1 MNGGSMAA
9 SAPPRERLIER
20 ALALIVEGEIAPGE
34 AAGRARA
41 LLNQWRGKSAEHA
54 AAVQEARERWDALG
68 GMANDL
74 RAHFDEPEAALMAN
88 AAAAAAASTHRQQ
101 RRKMLL
107 SVAALLGTGLVAGR
121 GVQWYWQQPVFR
133 AAYETRT
140 AQMLKVTLTDG
151 RSGAPGSQLDLAPQ
165 SAIDVALYRQHRAV
179 DMAHGEVRFEVAR
192 DADRPFRVRTR
203 SATIE
208 VVGTAFTV
216 RDRGGPITVGV
227 EHGHVRVHVSPRNE
241 SAGTGEEAIDLRVGD
256 LLEIDDDRAA
266 AVRQTDTAALS
277 AWRNGWLV
285 FENTPLGDALAAVN
299 SYRARPIVSTN
310 PRIDAMRL
318 SGRFRT
324 NDSDG
329 LVAALP
335 TILPLAAEPQPDGS
349 VTLRTR

>member
-1 MNGGSMAA
+1 MAVG
-9 SAPPRERLIER
+9 APPRERLIER
-20 ALALIVEGEIAPGE
+20 ALALIVEGEIATGE

-41 LLNQWRGKSAEHA
+41 LLDQWRSKSAEHA
-54 AAVQEARERWDALG
+54 TAVQEAHERWDALG
-68 GMANDL
+68 GMASDL

-88 AAAAAAASTHRQQ
+88 AAAAATTSTHRQQ

-107 SVAALLGTGLVAGR
+107 SVAAFLGTGLVAGR

-151 RSGAPGSQLDLAPQ
+151 RGDASGSQLDLAPQ
-165 SAIDVALYRQHRAV
+165 SAIDVTLYRQRRTV
-179 DMAHGEVRFEVAR
+179 GMAHGEVRFEVAR
-192 DADRPFRVRTR
+192 DTTRPFHVRTR
-203 SATIE
+203 GASIE

-216 RDRGGPITVGV
+216 RDRGGPLTVGV
-227 EHGHVRVHVSPRNE
+227 ENGHVRVRVSPRDG
-241 SAGTGEEAIDLRVGD
+241 ATGAEAEVIDLRMGD
-256 LLEIDDDRAA
+256 LLEIQDGHAA

-277 AWRNGWLV
+277 AWRSGWLV

-299 SYRARPIVSTN
+299 SFRARPIVSTN
-310 PRIDAMRL
+310 SRIDAMRL

-329 LVAALP
+329 LVAVLP
-335 TILPLAAEPQPDGS
+335 TILPLATEPRPDGS
-349 VTLRTR
+349 VALRVR